1 MTKTEFMPVDTEEQL
16 SPLNEDG
23 GVDSTGKKAVK
34 KRQGWDSKWQYI
46 FMVISYAV
54 GLGNVWRF
62 PYLVQQNGGGAF
74 LIPYLIMLFI
84 EGMPLLYLE
93 FAIGQRLQ
101 KGTVIVWNEINPL
114 LGGIGIASAVTSFN
128 LAIYYNGVIT
138 WCFFYLFHSFQYPLP
153 WATCPTETV
162 LIGNTSKEVDIEEC
176 AKGGATSYF
185 WYRRALDVSPGIDS
199 PEGIKWKMLLCLLFA
214 WIIVYACI
222 WKGIKS
228 SGKVV
233 YFTATFP
240 YIVLIIF
247 FVRGVTLRGAVD
259 GLAHMYTPKLERL
272 LEPRVWLD
280 AATQIFFSFGLG
292 FGGLISFS
300 SYNNIHNNC
309 QRDTI
314 LISLTNWF
322 TAIFASSVVFA
333 VLGFKATLM
342 MENCVEHNFLM
353 WQETFPTMANISQE
367 VWQTTYAVNLTA
379 EVQNVWNC
387 SLAKFLDE
395 AASGTG
401 LAFIIFTQAIVEFGP
416 SAPFWSIIFF
426 MMLLSLG
433 MGSEFGTIE
442 GFTASIYDLEP
453 LPFITRRKWLV
464 SAIICG
470 SSFLIGLLFVL
481 GSGSYWVALFD
492 QFSASFPLL
501 LIAMMECVTIG
512 WIYGVNKFGDDIE
525 FMIGSQPNIYWKII
539 WKFVAP
545 IMVAGLLVATLISYF
560 IEPLK
565 YEAYDALT
573 ATMIPRDYPWYG
585 VVIAFILVLS
595 SVGCIPVIAILRRLK
610 ILNWNYAKQIQAEEK
625 GYTQSTAKFLRSA
638 TSVDDDNDGRS
649 GEEAIVRPYTDNP
662 DVRKHSTQDGAVTFT
677 FKE

>member
-1 MTKTEFMPVDTEEQL
+1 MVLDALYEKSVALAKEFGVDPSLHGSFASGIRLTATSRARTIQCSISHTNQDDLVQEISTEFQSDLEVYDVTFARECRRW
-16 SPLNEDG
+16 
-23 GVDSTGKKAVK
+23 KA
-34 KRQGWDSKWQYI
+34 KWQ
-46 FMVISYAV
+46 IS
-54 GLGNVWRF
+54 
-62 PYLVQQNGGGAF
+62 
-74 LIPYLIMLFI
+74 
-84 EGMPLLYLE
+84 
-93 FAIGQRLQ
+93 
-101 KGTVIVWNEINPL
+101 
-114 LGGIGIASAVTSFN
+114 
-128 LAIYYNGVIT
+128 
-138 WCFFYLFHSFQYPLP
+138 
-153 WATCPTETV
+153 
-162 LIGNTSKEVDIEEC
+162 
-176 AKGGATSYF
+176 
-185 WYRRALDVSPGIDS
+185 S
-199 PEGIKWKMLLCLLFA
+199 PEPFKTLESALNPQRKIPTPMFEDVFSFCS
-214 WIIVYACI
+214 AC
-222 WKGIKS
+222 KYRQQQRRVEFTRRD
-228 SGKVV
+228 VV